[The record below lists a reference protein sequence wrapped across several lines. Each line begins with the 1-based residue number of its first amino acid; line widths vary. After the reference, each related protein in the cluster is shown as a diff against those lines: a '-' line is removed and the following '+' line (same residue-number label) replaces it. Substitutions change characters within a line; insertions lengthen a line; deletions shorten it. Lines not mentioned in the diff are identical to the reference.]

1 MVALAVGEVE
11 KTSKMPS
18 TAPPAPRP
26 TTTQTPPP
34 TRPFTPEPTPFL
46 PPPLSCAHCT
56 PELPC
61 YVGEPENGCRNLSKE
76 RCDTFGGNSKW
87 CEFNSTTAP
96 ITPEVPLT
104 PPPTTSEPVFT
115 RGPPITCDQCTPE
128 FPCSVDEPENGC
140 RDWTKQRCETSGYS
154 IWCEFKTTTAPP
166 TLIPTPIPTPPS
178 PPLTCSSCT
187 PDRPC
192 YVGEPYWSC
201 LGWTKEQ
208 CNTGFSKW
216 CEFTHTPTPIV
227 TPYKCHSFQTDVD
240 YYGFDLSQT
249 SRKSADDCCVDCEAT
264 PGCKLFVWSD
274 HNGGTCWLKHT
285 KGKASKSPGAKS
297 GVLIDTAPFCG
308 NLEWNVDYPGNDIDS
323 TNRASA
329 DECCDDCKANSECK
343 LFAWADFEGGTCWL
357 KAAKG
362 KKTTHSG
369 AKSAVVQDT
378 CSKPEFDVDYDG
390 NDVGSTNRAT
400 PDACCADCKANKD
413 CKLFVW
419 TDIEGGTCWLKS
431 AKGTPSESRGAYAA
445 AIYAECGSSWD
456 ANGVEQSIRL
466 NIISLLSKIS
476 MAFLDKTWSIV
487 Y

>member
-1 MVALAVGEVE
+1 MKLYLVVA
-11 KTSKMPS
+11 
-18 TAPPAPRP
+18 TAMIIHASGQTIPPTEAP
-26 TTTQTPPP
+26 TTSPPS
-34 TRPFTPEPTPFL
+34 
-46 PPPLSCAHCT
+46 PPPLSCTSCT
-56 PELPC
+56 PDRPC
-61 YVGEPENGCRNLSKE
+61 FVGETYYSCMNWPKDKCNTGF
-76 RCDTFGGNSKW
+76 TKW
-87 CEFNSTTAP
+87 CGFTATPTTTSTAT
-96 ITPEVPLT
+96 TS
-104 PPPTTSEPVFT
+104 PPTTTS
-115 RGPPITCDQCTPE
+115 ITVAP
-128 FPCSVDEPENGC
+128 
-140 RDWTKQRCETSGYS
+140 
-154 IWCEFKTTTAPP
+154 TT
-166 TLIPTPIPTPPS
+166 TPPS
-178 PPLTCSSCT
+178 PPLTCNSCT
-187 PDRPC
+187 KDRPC
-192 YVGEPYWSC
+192 FVGEPYWSC
-201 LGWTKEQ
+201 MAWTKEQ
-208 CNTGFSKW
+208 CNTGFSKG
-216 CEFTHTPTPIV
+216 CDFTPSPTPVV
-227 TPYKCHSFQTDVD
+227 TPSLKCHSVQTDVD

-249 SRKSADDCCVDCEAT
+249 SRKSADDCCGDCEST

-285 KGKASKSPGAKS
+285 KGKTSKSPGAKS
-297 GVLIDTAPFCG
+297 GMLIDTAPFCG

-329 DECCDDCKANSECK
+329 DECCVDCKANSECK
-343 LFAWADFEGGTCWL
+343 LFVWTDFEGGTCWL

-413 CKLFVW
+413 CKLFLW
-419 TDIEGGTCWLKS
+419 TDFEGGTCWLKS
-431 AKGTPSESRGAYAA
+431 AKGAASESRGAYAA

-487 Y
+487 T

>member
-1 MVALAVGEVE
+1 MSLCILQRPSNMKTCFMLSMMVASAVGEVE
-11 KTSKMPS
+11 KTSKLPS

-46 PPPLSCAHCT
+46 PPPLSCDHCT

-61 YVGEPENGCRNLSKE
+61 YVG
-76 RCDTFGGNSKW
+76 
-87 CEFNSTTAP
+87 
-96 ITPEVPLT
+96 
-104 PPPTTSEPVFT
+104 
-115 RGPPITCDQCTPE
+115 
-128 FPCSVDEPENGC
+128 EPENGC

-154 IWCEFKTTTAPP
+154 IWCEFNTTTASP
-166 TLIPTPIPTPPS
+166 IPTPIPTPPS

-227 TPYKCHSFQTDVD
+227 TPYKCHSIQTDVD
-240 YYGFDLSQT
+240 YYGFDLNQT
-249 SRKSADDCCVDCEAT
+249 SRKSADSCCADCEAT

-297 GVLIDTAPFCG
+297 AVLIDTAPFCG
-308 NLEWNVDYPGNDIDS
+308 NLKWNVDYPGNDIDS

-329 DECCDDCKANSECK
+329 HECCVDCKANRECK
-343 LFAWADFEGGTCWL
+343 LFVWTDFEGGTCWL
-357 KAAKG
+357 KSAKG
-362 KKTTHSG
+362 TKTTYYG
-369 AKSAVVQDT
+369 AKSIVVNDT
-378 CSKPEFDVDYDG
+378 CGKPEFDVDYEG
-390 NDVGSTNRAT
+390 NDVDSTNRAT

-419 TDIEGGTCWLKS
+419 TDFEGGTCWLKS
-431 AKGTPSESRGAYAA
+431 AKGTASKVRGAYAA
-445 AIYAECGSSWD
+445 TI
-456 ANGVEQSIRL
+456 
-466 NIISLLSKIS
+466 
-476 MAFLDKTWSIV
+476 
-487 Y
+487 